1 LLEIDRDEFGYLPKQ
16 LEGLMEQ
23 VSGLAQAD
31 DRDPIKLLQILR
43 SLEQTHR
50 QICEDLFMPALPT
63 ARHSLFNLLLEIE
76 ANGGWPHIYRIS
88 LQNLCQNLKE
98 DLAEPTPI
106 EESLDSE
113 TADSQVFE

>member
-1 LLEIDRDEFGYLPKQ
+1 
-16 LEGLMEQ
+16 MEQ
-23 VSGLAQAD
+23 VSGLAQAG